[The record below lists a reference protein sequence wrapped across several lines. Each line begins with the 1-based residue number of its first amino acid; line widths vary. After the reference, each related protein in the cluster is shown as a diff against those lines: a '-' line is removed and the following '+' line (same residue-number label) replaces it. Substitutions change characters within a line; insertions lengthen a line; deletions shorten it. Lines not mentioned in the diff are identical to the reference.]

1 MLYVCILG
9 ISPKLNICA
18 SIIARPDRGICLDI
32 GGKINGYLERR
43 VAPRQKLHHS
53 ILDEITDFIAL
64 PSYYLVNFAHDA
76 AAELMLLMKKQTNKK
91 PTTH

>member
-1 MLYVCILG
+1 MLL
-9 ISPKLNICA
+9 K
-18 SIIARPDRGICLDI
+18 
-32 GGKINGYLERR
+32 
-43 VAPRQKLHHS
+43 QKLHHS

-91 PTTH
+91 LTHISELEVELN

>member
-1 MLYVCILG
+1 MDT
-9 ISPKLNICA
+9 LN
-18 SIIARPDRGICLDI
+18 
-32 GGKINGYLERR
+32 ERR

-76 AAELMLLMKKQTNKK
+76 AAELMLLMNKQTNKK

>member
-1 MLYVCILG
+1 MLL
-9 ISPKLNICA
+9 K
-18 SIIARPDRGICLDI
+18 
-32 GGKINGYLERR
+32 
-43 VAPRQKLHHS
+43 QKLHHS

-76 AAELMLLMKKQTNKK
+76 AAELMLLMNKQTNKK

>member
-1 MLYVCILG
+1 MFL
-9 ISPKLNICA
+9 K
-18 SIIARPDRGICLDI
+18 
-32 GGKINGYLERR
+32 
-43 VAPRQKLHHS
+43 QKLHHS

-91 PTTH
+91 PTHISELEVELN

>member
-32 GGKINGYLERR
+32 GGKINGYYLEQCITDMMLAD
-43 VAPRQKLHHS
+43 APQA
-53 ILDEITDFIAL
+53 EITPL
-64 PSYYLVNFAHDA
+64 NPG
-76 AAELMLLMKKQTNKK
+76 
-91 PTTH
+91 